1 MKAPKQIKEYSEINE
16 NELGSCDLDK
26 LQAYLKCKKLDS
38 ALKVTRHGIKA
49 KSWVGIIKY
58 KNLHL
63 EILPKLISADVNN
76 DKKFSDEERN
86 IILKNL
92 IFMLSYTK
100 NLDIKTNN
108 TARLSNEKNP
118 FIEILIRE
126 FANSLFESLKR
137 LTPKRYIREEENLN
151 YLKGKIKFSENIRY
165 NCTNQ
170 AKFYCEYDEFSENNL
185 LNQLFLFISTC
196 LYNISNNSYNKK
208 ILKFII
214 NYYSDIDFVRFDKF
228 KVRKIK
234 LTRNQELFK
243 KPFNLAKMFIEQT
256 SVDLSKNKFENITL
270 VWDMNKLFEEF
281 VYELIKR
288 KIPECKPK
296 AQKTKRL
303 LVRDKETK
311 RDTKVDI
318 FIQNPQVIIDTKYK
332 KFKKFDDISSAD
344 IYQVTTYCLL
354 HKYNR
359 AILLYPQFED
369 VEPDIKD
376 YQLNNSENNYHIDFC
391 TINLKHND
399 LQDNNIQNIIVKK
412 LKAIIG
418 II

>member
-1 MKAPKQIKEYSEINE
+1 MAEPIIVKEYSKVEIND
-16 NELGSCDLDK
+16 SYLDK
-26 LQAYLKCKKLDS
+26 LQAYLKCQKLES
-38 ALKVTRHGIKA
+38 ALKVSRHGIKT
-49 KSWVGIIKY
+49 KSWVGVIKY

-63 EILPKLISADVNN
+63 EILPKLISEDANN
-76 DKKFSDEERN
+76 DKKISEEERS

-100 NLDIKTNN
+100 NLDIKTNDN
-108 TARLSNEKNP
+108 AKLSTEKNP

-126 FANSLFESLKR
+126 FATSLFEALKR

-185 LNQLFLFISTC
+185 LNQLFLFVSTC

-208 ILKFII
+208 TLKFII
-214 NYYSDIDFVRFDKF
+214 NYYSDISFVRFDKF

-243 KPFNLAKMFIEQT
+243 KSFNLAKMFVEQT

-281 VYELIKR
+281 IFELIKR
-288 KIPECKPK
+288 KIPEFEAI
-296 AQKTKRL
+296 AQKPKRL
-303 LVRDKETK
+303 LKRENVTR
-311 RDTKVDI
+311 RDTRIDI
-318 FIQNPQVIIDTKYK
+318 LIQNPKVIIDTKYK
-332 KFKKFDDISSAD
+332 KFTDFDDISSAD

-354 HKYNR
+354 HNYKR
-359 AILLYPQFED
+359 AILLYPQYEKN
-369 VEPDIKD
+369 VPDIYD
-376 YQLNNSENNYHIDFC
+376 YQLNCAENNYHIDFC
-391 TINLKHND
+391 TVNLKNND
-399 LQDNNIQNIIVKK
+399 LKDKEVQNSIIAKIK
-412 LKAIIG
+412 SIIG
-418 II
+418 N

>member
-1 MKAPKQIKEYSEINE
+1 MAEPIIVKEYSKVEIND
-16 NELGSCDLDK
+16 SYLDK
-26 LQAYLKCKKLDS
+26 LQAYLKCKNLDS
-38 ALKVTRHGIKA
+38 ALNITRHGIET
-49 KSWVGIIKY
+49 KSWVGVIKY

-63 EILPKLISADVNN
+63 EILPKLISAGASN
-76 DKKFSDEERN
+76 DKKISEEERS

-100 NLDIKTNN
+100 NLDIKTNDN
-108 TARLSNEKNP
+108 AKLSTEKNP

-126 FANSLFESLKR
+126 FATSLFESLKR
-137 LTPKRYIREEENLN
+137 FTPKRYVREEENLN

-185 LNQLFLFISTC
+185 LNQLFLFVSTC

-208 ILKFII
+208 TLKFII
-214 NYYSDIDFVRFDKF
+214 NYYSDISFVRFDKF

-243 KPFNLAKMFIEQT
+243 KSFNLAKMFVEQT

-281 VYELIKR
+281 IFELIKR
-288 KIPECKPK
+288 KIPECEAI
-296 AQKTKRL
+296 AQKPKRL
-303 LVRDKETK
+303 LKRENVTR
-311 RDTKVDI
+311 RDTRIDI
-318 FIQNPQVIIDTKYK
+318 LIQNPQVIIDTKYK
-332 KFKKFDDISSAD
+332 KFTDFDDISSAD

-354 HKYNR
+354 HNYKR
-359 AILLYPQFED
+359 AILLYPQYD
-369 VEPDIKD
+369 KKEPDICD
-376 YQLNNSENNYHIDFC
+376 YQLNCAENNYHIDFC
-391 TINLKHND
+391 TVNLKNND
-399 LQDNNIQNIIVKK
+399 LKDKEVQNSIISKIK
-412 LKAIIG
+412 SMIG
-418 II
+418 N

>member
-1 MKAPKQIKEYSEINE
+1 MAEPIIVKEYSKVEIND
-16 NELGSCDLDK
+16 SYLDK
-26 LQAYLKCKKLDS
+26 LQAYLKCQKLES
-38 ALKVTRHGIKA
+38 ALKVTRHGIKT
-49 KSWVGIIKY
+49 KSWVGVIKY

-63 EILPKLISADVNN
+63 EILPKLISEDANN
-76 DKKFSDEERN
+76 DKKISEEERN

-100 NLDIKTNN
+100 NLDIKTNDN
-108 TARLSNEKNP
+108 AKLSTEKNP

-126 FANSLFESLKR
+126 FATSLFEALKR
-137 LTPKRYIREEENLN
+137 LTPKRYVREEENLN

-185 LNQLFLFISTC
+185 LNQLFLFVSTC

-208 ILKFII
+208 TLKFII
-214 NYYSDIDFVRFDKF
+214 NYYSDISFVRFDKF

-243 KPFNLAKMFIEQT
+243 KSFNLAKMFVEQT

-281 VYELIKR
+281 IFELIKR
-288 KIPECKPK
+288 KIPEFEAI
-296 AQKTKRL
+296 AQKPKRL
-303 LVRDKETK
+303 LKRENVTR
-311 RDTKVDI
+311 RDTRVDI
-318 FIQNPQVIIDTKYK
+318 LIQKPQVIIDTKYK
-332 KFKKFDDISSAD
+332 KFTNFDDISSAD

-354 HKYNR
+354 HNYKR
-359 AILLYPQFED
+359 AILLYPQYD
-369 VEPDIKD
+369 KKAPDICD
-376 YQLNNSENNYHIDFC
+376 YQLNCAENNYHIDFC
-391 TINLKHND
+391 TVNLKNND
-399 LQDNNIQNIIVKK
+399 LKDKEVQNSIISK
-412 LKAIIG
+412 LKSIIG
-418 II
+418 N

>member
-38 ALKVTRHGIKA
+38 ALKVTRHGIKS

-76 DKKFSDEERN
+76 DDKISDEERN

-100 NLDIKTNN
+100 NLDIKTND
-108 TARLSNEKNP
+108 TAKLSNKKNP

-170 AKFYCEYDEFSENNL
+170 AKFYCAYDEFSENNL
-185 LNQLFLFISTC
+185 LNQLFLFVSTC

-208 ILKFII
+208 ILTFII

-243 KPFNLAKMFIEQT
+243 KPFNLAKMFVEQT

-281 VYELIKR
+281 VFELIKR
-288 KIPECKPK
+288 KLPECQAI
-296 AQKTKRL
+296 AQKPKRL
-303 LVRDKETK
+303 LKRENATR
-311 RDTKVDI
+311 RDTRVDI
-318 FIQNPQVIIDTKYK
+318 FVQNPQVIIDIKYK
-332 KFKKFDDISSAD
+332 KFTNFDDISSAD

-354 HKYNR
+354 HNYNR
-359 AILLYPQFED
+359 AILLYPQYD
-369 VEPDIKD
+369 KKAPDICD
-376 YQLNNSENNYHIDFC
+376 YQLNCAENNYHIDFC
-391 TINLKHND
+391 TVNLKNND
-399 LQDNNIQNIIVKK
+399 LKDKEVQNS
-412 LKAIIG
+412 IIG
-418 II
+418 KIKSIIDN